1 MAPVNPLNWLYVEL
15 NLKMTSGSRPIQKQ
29 GSNTVTKAVASNVSA
44 FVVFGFIDNAMRRWK
59 TKRAVNNDNQSVD
72 GSF

>member
-59 TKRAVNNDNQSVD
+59 TKRAVNNDNQSVG